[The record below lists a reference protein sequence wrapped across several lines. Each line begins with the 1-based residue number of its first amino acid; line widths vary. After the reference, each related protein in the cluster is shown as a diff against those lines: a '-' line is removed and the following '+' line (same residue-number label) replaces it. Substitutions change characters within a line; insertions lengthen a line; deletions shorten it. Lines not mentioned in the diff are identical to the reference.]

1 MVASANQ
8 LHVEI
13 TADCTNAVEKLEAT
27 KSAIRALNGES
38 AAISVDMRGAQDAA
52 DSMDSVRQARERAGG
67 TVKLGVDSEGM
78 DEAQQKL
85 GAYRNQV
92 QGLTRDLEPLGKTDL
107 AVTVDSGSLRRVSDD
122 MGDFSRQAERSRT
135 AVRGMAD
142 AVGAAGD
149 RNDEYS
155 RSARAVEQSA
165 RALTSANS
173 EAERSF
179 TGVGDR
185 AGTATSRVS
194 AHEQAMSRL
203 GATVGRSAGQM
214 EASSGGV
221 ATMTRE
227 LEQYDAAASRATAS
241 AERFASAASS
251 QPSAP
256 RPGTGG
262 GGPPLTPPPSKG
274 YGGAGGDEGEDPLE
288 RLFQEP
294 AREPSPEA
302 ERARAE
308 ATEQARTQKLAQDK
322 ADLAARDQRA
332 KDALSR
338 NKAAN
343 DARPGLNQWEA
354 DRQAA
359 RASQVPGPSYSPG
372 AIAAGDDP
380 AADRAK
386 AESRFSR
393 DDERQRAAA
402 EKVEREWQA
411 TKDASEV
418 GRAAREEV
426 AQGSGMQ
433 ARGPGGGPPTGDD
446 WNRWGASRGDAPP
459 PGWGGRGRGESEG
472 EGGGLGGRFGPAGM
486 MLMGGLVSGAAS
498 MISGMVGL
506 EAMKETIKNVPG
518 LALETK
524 LAMGQ
529 LSRGIYESGE
539 RAVESGN
546 NAETMGRLFNQ
557 LGNAMRPLGAEVGTV
572 GADVLPSG
580 LRALTELSQQATSTL
595 HNLAPL
601 LPSAVTDL
609 GEVGSSLLKGF
620 GSPASVAGQANVIR
634 AFGQPGTQAGIS
646 DVVAGVVNA
655 GAPLA
660 AAVGDIANTLGDVLG
675 DKPGTSDKIAGA
687 LTSAGAAGYA
697 GYKLAGKSKL
707 GGLAGAGIGALTDY
721 QQAEGQDTT
730 AGLMTALG
738 GVGVAKGLGVTSRG
752 KMGAIGLAAD
762 AATTAIPDKGIR
774 SAVQDVIQDAGV
786 GGAVGGLPGLLA
798 GALAG
803 VSESTLPPYGE
814 SLRTPGVVTPMGI
827 GAQGMPTDAFDK
839 TPPAKGGPTGPP
851 APKGPKALPIPDVDK
866 GVLEAPGGTVA
877 TPQGLFR
884 GRKGE
889 GGSVA
894 YENQFTGGGSSTYES
909 TPGGISRL
917 HEVTP
922 GMGGGYSDLTTTQ
935 LPSGDQYITGGTYGP
950 QGGFTPGN
958 QFIPHEDPQAAAL
971 PWTQQQPLWKQA
983 QKDARKD
990 EGLAPLKGAGGGG
1003 RQQPLLVQNP
1013 DGTYTIPKGWTTSG
1027 GGAGS
1032 GIGQMGAGGSA
1043 ITMGAGPLPRPP
1055 EQRPSDVGS
1064 GGGGGLVGG
1073 TPFGTPSVGAPPS
1086 QDDPEKRIPL
1096 SPHNVFNTQDKEP
1109 NQTHQFDR
1117 SMAYYGPLAEATG
1130 WHTFNPNEPFTPEV
1144 DPVTGRETKG
1154 YFGDK
1159 EEWDSQ
1165 RSWMEANKGWVE
1177 ANRDSKTPPAMPQG
1191 PQGVAGIG
1199 PGSGAR
1205 GVPDLGMSASR
1216 ATPQVQDLT
1225 SAVGTANTGLG
1236 RMSQN
1241 ALSVTTGVQAAAQ
1254 AQQQQQAQQEQ
1265 ATQGHAALNSAVNQ
1279 TQNTAQQAA
1288 STIGDMG
1295 AGAGTAASSF
1305 GAAAAQATQAAS
1317 AGMAVAASISG
1328 GAGAAAAS
1336 LGMAAAAQGAS
1347 AAGGA
1352 AQASSYAGG
1361 LSSGK
1366 GEAAAAGKGVA
1377 EAGKGGAEDGQ
1388 DSHSPAREF
1397 MKLGV
1402 FASKGYALGMNQ
1414 SMGVVS
1420 SSARSMGTGAV
1431 NAAAEAVVS
1440 AQAAYNTALAGGFGA
1455 GITAASNG
1463 VTPIASTAGLM
1474 LGYVWAKNVA
1484 TGAMSV
1490 LQSSQFSQLTM
1501 PKLGSQQAMTAL
1513 GALGLLP
1520 PAGSGAEYYNIS
1532 AGSAGMVT
1540 MKPEVNATINVM
1552 VDGAPMRVIAQNVV
1566 NASMTNLADLVPA
1579 QRG

>member
-149 RNDEYS
+149 RNDEYA
-155 RSARAVEQSA
+155 RSARAVEQST

-185 AGTATSRVS
+185 AGAATSRVS

-203 GATVGRSAGQM
+203 GAASVHSAGQM

-227 LEQYDAAASRATAS
+227 LEQYGAAARQATAD
-241 AERFASAASS
+241 AERFASAVPSGGTPPSVAGATGARSE
-251 QPSAP
+251 QPGAP

-262 GGPPLTPPPSKG
+262 GGPPKTPPPPKG
-274 YGGAGGDEGEDPLE
+274 YGGSGAGGDEGEDPLE

-294 AREPSPEA
+294 AREPSPGA

-308 ATEQARTQKLAQDK
+308 ATEQARTEKLARDK
-322 ADLAARDQRA
+322 
-332 KDALSR
+332 
-338 NKAAN
+338 
-343 DARPGLNQWEA
+343 
-354 DRQAA
+354 
-359 RASQVPGPSYSPG
+359 
-372 AIAAGDDP
+372 
-380 AADRAK
+380 
-386 AESRFSR
+386 
-393 DDERQRAAA
+393 
-402 EKVEREWQA
+402 
-411 TKDASEV
+411 
-418 GRAAREEV
+418 
-426 AQGSGMQ
+426 GSGMK
-433 ARGPGGGPPTGDD
+433 ARGPGGGPPPPKSPWLGWLGGTGDD
-446 WNRWGASRGDAPP
+446 WNRWEASRGDSPP
-459 PGWGGRGRGESEG
+459 PGWGKGGKKGDEG
-472 EGGGLGGRFGPAGM
+472 EGGGLGGGRFGPAGM

-498 MISGMVGL
+498 LISGMVGL

-557 LGNAMRPLGAEVGTV
+557 LGNALRPLGAEVGTV

-609 GEVGSSLLKGF
+609 GEVGSSLLRGF

-687 LTSAGAAGYA
+687 LTSAGAGAFA
-697 GYKLAGKSKL
+697 GYKLGGKG

-738 GVGVAKGLGVTSRG
+738 GMGVAKGLGVTSKG
-752 KMGAIGLAAD
+752 KMGAVGLGLD
-762 AATTAIPDKGIR
+762 AATSLIPDKDVRG
-774 SAVQDVIQDAGV
+774 AVQSVIQDAGA
-786 GGAVGGLPGLLA
+786 GGAVAGLPGLGA

-803 VSESTLPPYGE
+803 VAESTLPSYGE
-814 SLRTPGVVTPMGI
+814 SLQTPGVTTPMGI

-839 TPPAKGGPTGPP
+839 TPPSKGGPTGPP

-935 LPSGDQYITGGTYGP
+935 LPSGDQYITGGTYGA

-958 QFIPHEDPQAAAL
+958 QFIPHEDPQAAPL
-971 PWTQQQPLWKQA
+971 PLTQQQSLWKQA
-983 QKDARKD
+983 QKEARKD
-990 EGLAPLKGAGGGG
+990 EGLAPLKGGGGG
-1003 RQQPLLVQNP
+1003 KGQQPLLVQNP

-1027 GGAGS
+1027 GGGGS
-1032 GIGQMGAGGSA
+1032 GLGQMGAGGSA
-1043 ITMGAGPLPRPP
+1043 IIMGAGPGLRPP
-1055 EQRPSDVGS
+1055 EQMGQGRPSDVGS
-1064 GGGGGLVGG
+1064 AGGGGFVGG
-1073 TPFGTPSVGAPPS
+1073 TPFGTPPVGAPPP
-1086 QDDPEKRIPL
+1086 QEDPDKLI
-1096 SPHNVFNTQDKEP
+1096 SPHHVFAQDREP

-1117 SMAYYGPLAEATG
+1117 SMISYGPLADVTG
-1130 WHTFNPNEPFTPEV
+1130 WHTFDPNEFGTPEV
-1144 DPVTGRETKG
+1144 DPVTGRVTEG

-1159 EEWDSQ
+1159 KEWDSQ
-1165 RSWMEANKGWVE
+1165 RSWMDAHKDWVE
-1177 ANRDSKTPPAMPQG
+1177 ANRDSKTPPSMPQG
-1191 PQGVAGIG
+1191 PQGPQGLG
-1199 PGSGAR
+1199 PGSGVR
-1205 GVPDLGMSASR
+1205 GVPDLGQAAAR
-1216 ATPQVQDLT
+1216 TTPQVQDLT

-1241 ALSVTTGVQAAAQ
+1241 AAAVTTGVQAAAQ
-1254 AQQQQQAQQEQ
+1254 AQQQQQTQQEQ

-1279 TQNTAQQAA
+1279 TQSTAQQAA

-1295 AGAGTAASSF
+1295 AGAGAAATSF
-1305 GAAAAQATQAAS
+1305 GSAAAQAAQAAS
-1317 AGMAVAASISG
+1317 MGAATAASLSG

-1377 EAGKGGAEDGQ
+1377 DAGKGGAEDGQ

-1402 FASKGYALGMNQ
+1402 FAGQGYALGMEQ
-1414 SMGVVS
+1414 SRGVVS
-1420 SSARSMGTGAV
+1420 SSARSLGAGAV
-1431 NAAAEAVVS
+1431 NTAADAAAA
-1440 AQAAYNTALAGGFGA
+1440 AQTTYNTALAGGFGA

-1463 VTPIASTAGLM
+1463 VTPIASNAGLM

-1490 LQSSQFSQLTM
+1490 LESSQFSQLTM

-1540 MKPEVNATINVM
+1540 IKPEVNATINVM

-1566 NASMTNLADLVPA
+1566 DASMTNLADLVPA